1 MLYTALKHL
10 HLSFVGLTI
19 VLFLFRA
26 ALMLWWPKG
35 LNWRWLRVTPHVV
48 DTLLLLSAIGLM
60 LVIQQYPFTHSWLT
74 AKLIALLAYIGFGA
88 LALKRGRTRRTRIQA
103 LFLAL
108 MSLGYLVAVARTHSP
123 TLGLF

>member
-19 VLFLFRA
+19 LLFLLRA

-35 LNWRWLRVTPHVV
+35 LNARWLRITPHVV

-60 LVIQQYPFTHSWLT
+60 LVIHQYPFTHAWLT
-74 AKLIALLAYIGFGA
+74 AKLLGLLAYIGFA
-88 LALKRGRTRRTRIQA
+88 TLALKRGRTRGIRTIA
-103 LFLAL
+103 LLLAL
-108 MSLGYLVAVARTHSP
+108 LSLGYLIAVARTHSA